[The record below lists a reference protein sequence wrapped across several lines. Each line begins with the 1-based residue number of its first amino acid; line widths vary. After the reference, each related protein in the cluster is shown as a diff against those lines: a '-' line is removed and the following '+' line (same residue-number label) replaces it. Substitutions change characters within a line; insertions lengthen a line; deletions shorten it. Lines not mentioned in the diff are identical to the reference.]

1 MLKNNL
7 LLHGKIVVSL
17 QGENVAVHTDKEIK
31 TMTTISNNRKVL
43 SMKSKSMLLFAI
55 VIASAFAGCTKEGDT
70 VTLGVKVDGWGKD
83 SKITIDNNRTP
94 QWSQGDG
101 VWINNAHDYTITADA
116 NSVQIN
122 GVTRASDGQYY
133 AVFPSDIVPEQG
145 AVSDGSVPVKLPR
158 CQTFVRE
165 GNSQKVGVP
174 MMAHADNST
183 VLNFKN
189 LCSLVKV
196 TVHNGTGANMTLDSI
211 TITASTTKL
220 CGATS
225 ARIQNNN
232 AVLEPITNGGE
243 NTVSLVFGSD
253 EQIQAEDDGEY
264 YISLPEF
271 GADEVAII
279 VFANG
284 NRYFPVL
291 KSSVYLEHNSI
302 AQVTLAIDALL
313 EIKESFA
320 VTRTKNVRFS
330 KGNLQYSRRGSHA
343 VVRGTAD
350 GTWRFAEHQ
359 YDFIGSGN
367 SAIYNSDDMGW
378 FDLFGWG
385 TSGWNSY
392 ARDYMPTSTDDNGA
406 CYIVGNSNSNGL
418 TGNYANADWGVYNA
432 ISNGGNLPSQWRTLT
447 KDEWNRILFTRS
459 GCTNNRRYTKNV
471 TINSCTGI
479 IIYPNSYTMPNI
491 GMSTTGAITCSLA
504 KWAILEAGGCVFLP
518 PTSYRRGT
526 IISSDLGLGYYWT
539 TTPVSSGYYLAYC
552 LRIGGDF
559 EPIFESRTREY
570 GFAVRLVQDIN

>member
-1 MLKNNL
+1 
-7 LLHGKIVVSL
+7 
-17 QGENVAVHTDKEIK
+17 
-31 TMTTISNNRKVL
+31 MTTISNNRKGL

-83 SKITIDNNRTP
+83 SKITIDNYRTP

-232 AVLEPITNGGE
+232 AVLEPITNGGD

-253 EQIQAEDDGEY
+253 EQIHARVDGEY

-291 KSSVYLEHNSI
+291 KSSVYLGHNSI
-302 AQVTLAIDALL
+302 AQVTLAIDELL

-320 VTRTKNVRFS
+320 VTSTKNVRFS
-330 KGNLQYSRRGSHA
+330 KGNLQYSRQGSHA
-343 VVRGTAD
+343 VVGGTAD

-367 SAIYNSDDMGW
+367 SAIYDSDDMGW

-385 TSGWNSY
+385 TSGWNSGAWAY
-392 ARDYMPTSTDDNGA
+392 LPTSTINNGT

-418 TGNYANADWGVYNA
+418 TENYANADWGVYNA
-432 ISNGGNLPSQWRTLT
+432 ISNGGNQPGQWRTLT
-447 KDEWNRILFTRS
+447 KDEWSYILFSRS
-459 GCTNNRRYTKNV
+459 GLTYKKEV
-471 TINSCTGI
+471 TINNCNGI
-479 IIYPNSYTMPNI
+479 IIYPNTYTMPNI
-491 GMSTTGAITCSLA
+491 GMSTTGAITCTLA

-518 PTSYRRGT
+518 PTRYRMGT
-526 IISSDLGLGYYWT
+526 TISTELNTGYYWT
-539 TTPVSSGYYLAYC
+539 TTPSSSGNLAYF
-552 LRIGGDF
+552 LKLGGDIDPRF
-559 EPIFESRTREY
+559 ETQTRDY
-570 GFAVRLVQDIN
+570 GRAVRLVQDIN

>member
-1 MLKNNL
+1 
-7 LLHGKIVVSL
+7 
-17 QGENVAVHTDKEIK
+17 
-31 TMTTISNNRKVL
+31 MTTISNNRKGL

-83 SKITIDNNRTP
+83 SKITIDNYRTP

-211 TITASTTKL
+211 TITASGNKL

-225 ARIQNNN
+225 ASIQNNN
-232 AVLEPITNGGE
+232 AVLEPIANGGD

-271 GADEVAII
+271 EPDEVAII

-284 NRYFPVL
+284 NCYFPVL
-291 KSSVYLEHNSI
+291 KSSVYLGHNSI
-302 AQVTLAIDALL
+302 AQVTLAIEALL

-320 VTRTKNVRFS
+320 VNGTNNVRFS

-343 VVRGTAD
+343 VVGGTSD

-385 TSGWNSY
+385 TSGWNGSG
-392 ARDYMPTSTDDNGA
+392 AWAYMPTATDNNGS

-539 TTPVSSGYYLAYC
+539 TTPVPSGYYLAYY

>member
-1 MLKNNL
+1 
-7 LLHGKIVVSL
+7 
-17 QGENVAVHTDKEIK
+17 
-31 TMTTISNNRKVL
+31 
-43 SMKSKSMLLFAI
+43 
-55 VIASAFAGCTKEGDT
+55 
-70 VTLGVKVDGWGKD
+70 
-83 SKITIDNNRTP
+83 
-94 QWSQGDG
+94 
-101 VWINNAHDYTITADA
+101 
-116 NSVQIN
+116 
-122 GVTRASDGQYY
+122 
-133 AVFPSDIVPEQG
+133 
-145 AVSDGSVPVKLPR
+145 
-158 CQTFVRE
+158 
-165 GNSQKVGVP
+165 

-196 TVHNGTGANMTLDSI
+196 TVHNGTGTNMTLDSI

-225 ARIQNNN
+225 ASIQNNN
-232 AVLEPITNGGE
+232 AVLEPITNGGD

-291 KSSVYLEHNSI
+291 KSSVYLGHNSI
-302 AQVTLAIDALL
+302 AQVTLAIEALL

-320 VTRTKNVRFS
+320 VNGTNNVRFS
-330 KGNLQYSRRGSHA
+330 KGNLQYSRQGSHA
-343 VVRGTAD
+343 VVGGTAD

-518 PTSYRRGT
+518 PTRYRMGT
-526 IISSDLGLGYYWT
+526 TISTELNTGYYWT
-539 TTPVSSGYYLAYC
+539 TTPSSSGNLAYYLK
-552 LRIGGDF
+552 LGGDIDPRF
-559 EPIFESRTREY
+559 ETQTRDY
-570 GFAVRLVQDIN
+570 GRAVRLVQDIN

>member
-1 MLKNNL
+1 
-7 LLHGKIVVSL
+7 
-17 QGENVAVHTDKEIK
+17 
-31 TMTTISNNRKVL
+31 MTTISNNRKGL

-55 VIASAFAGCTKEGDT
+55 VISSAFAGCTKEGDT

-133 AVFPSDIVPEQG
+133 AVFPSDIVPDQG

-196 TVHNGTGANMTLDSI
+196 TIHNGTGANMTLDSI

-225 ARIQNNN
+225 ASIQNNN
-232 AVLEPITNGGE
+232 AVLEPIANGGD

-271 GADEVAII
+271 EPDEVAII

-291 KSSVYLEHNSI
+291 KSSVYLGHNSI

-320 VTRTKNVRFS
+320 VNGTNNVRFS

-343 VVRGTAD
+343 VNVGTDPAP

-367 SAIYNSDDMGW
+367 SAIYDSDDMGW

-392 ARDYMPTSTDDNGA
+392 ARDYMPTSTDDNGS

-539 TTPVSSGYYLAYC
+539 TTPVPSGYYLAYY

>member
-1 MLKNNL
+1 
-7 LLHGKIVVSL
+7 
-17 QGENVAVHTDKEIK
+17 
-31 TMTTISNNRKVL
+31 MTTISNNRKGL

-133 AVFPSDIVPEQG
+133 AVFPSDIVPDQG

-196 TVHNGTGANMTLDSI
+196 TVRNGTGANMTLDSI

-225 ARIQNNN
+225 ASIQNNN

-243 NTVSLVFGSD
+243 NTVSLVFGGN

-302 AQVTLAIDALL
+302 AKVTLAIGALL

-330 KGNLQYSRRGSHA
+330 KGNLQYSRQGSHA
-343 VVRGTAD
+343 VVGGTAD

-367 SAIYNSDDMGW
+367 SAIYDSDDMGW

-385 TSGWNSY
+385 TSGWNSGAWAY
-392 ARDYMPTSTDDNGA
+392 LPTSTINNGT

-418 TGNYANADWGVYNA
+418 TENYANADWGVYNA
-432 ISNGGNLPSQWRTLT
+432 ISNGGNQPGQWRTLT
-447 KDEWNRILFTRS
+447 KDEWSYILFSRS
-459 GCTNNRRYTKNV
+459 GLTYKKEV
-471 TINSCTGI
+471 TINNCNGI
-479 IIYPNSYTMPNI
+479 IIYPNTYTMPNI
-491 GMSTTGAITCSLA
+491 GMSTTGAITCTLA

-518 PTSYRRGT
+518 PTRYRMGT
-526 IISSDLGLGYYWT
+526 TISTELNTGYYWT
-539 TTPVSSGYYLAYC
+539 TTPSSSGNLAYF
-552 LRIGGDF
+552 LKLGYFDPRF
-559 EPIFESRTREY
+559 ETQTRDY
-570 GFAVRLVQDIN
+570 GRAVRLVQDIN

>member
-1 MLKNNL
+1 
-7 LLHGKIVVSL
+7 
-17 QGENVAVHTDKEIK
+17 
-31 TMTTISNNRKVL
+31 MTTISNNRKGL

-83 SKITIDNNRTP
+83 SKITIDNYRTP

-225 ARIQNNN
+225 ASIQNNN

-253 EQIQAEDDGEY
+253 EQIHAGVDGEY

-302 AQVTLAIDALL
+302 AKVTLTINALL

-385 TSGWNSY
+385 TSGWYSG
-392 ARDYMPTSTDDNGA
+392 ARDYMPTSTDNNGS
-406 CYIVGNSNSNGL
+406 CYMVGGGYGNSL

-432 ISNGGNLPSQWRTLT
+432 ISNGGNQPGQWRTMSIS
-447 KDEWNRILFTRS
+447 EWNYLLTGRT
-459 GCTNNRRYTKNV
+459 GCTDNRRYTKNV

-479 IIYPNSYTMPNI
+479 IIYPNSYTMPTI
-491 GMSTTGAITCSLA
+491 GVSTEGAITCSLA
-504 KWAILEAGGCVFLP
+504 QWAILEAGGCVFLP
-518 PTSYRRGT
+518 PTGRRREGSACIFPAT
-526 IISSDLGLGYYWT
+526 GFYWST
-539 TTPVSSGYYLAYC
+539 SPVSSLQFVYYIQL
-552 LRIGGDF
+552 GNDGD
-559 EPIFESRTREY
+559 PISRTEFPRCH
-570 GFAVRLVQDIN
+570 GMAVRLVQNIN

>member
-1 MLKNNL
+1 
-7 LLHGKIVVSL
+7 
-17 QGENVAVHTDKEIK
+17 
-31 TMTTISNNRKVL
+31 MTTISNNRKVL

-55 VIASAFAGCTKEGDT
+55 VIASAFAGCSKEGDT

-83 SKITIDNNRTP
+83 SKITIDNYRTP

-145 AVSDGSVPVKLPR
+145 AVSDGSVPVQLPR

-165 GNSQKVGVP
+165 GNSQKVSVP

-211 TITASTTKL
+211 TITASGNKL

-225 ARIQNNN
+225 ASIQNNN
-232 AVLEPITNGGE
+232 AVLEPIANGGD

-271 GADEVAII
+271 ELDEVAII

-291 KSSVYLEHNSI
+291 KSSVYLGHNSI
-302 AQVTLAIDALL
+302 AQVTLAIEALL

-320 VTRTKNVRFS
+320 VNGTNNVRFS

-343 VVRGTAD
+343 VVGGTSD

-367 SAIYNSDDMGW
+367 SAIYNSSDKGW

-385 TSGWNSY
+385 TSGWNSG
-392 ARDYMPTSTDDNGA
+392 ARDYMPTSITNNGI
-406 CYIVGNSNSNGL
+406 CYIVGNSYSNGL

-432 ISNGGNLPSQWRTLT
+432 ISNGGNQPGQWRTLS
-447 KDEWNRILFTRS
+447 KNEWNYLLTGRTC
-459 GCTNNRRYTKNV
+459 CTDNRRYTNNV
-471 TINSCTGI
+471 TINSCTGL

-491 GMSTTGAITCSLA
+491 GMSTTDAITCSLA

-518 PTSYRRGT
+518 PTGRRQGN
-526 IISSDLGLGYYWT
+526 SSCLSSTTGYYWT
-539 TTPVSSGYYLAYC
+539 TTPVSSQVYVYYVMLGNDSNPGVVNSPN
-552 LRIGGDF
+552 LQRDQGM
-559 EPIFESRTREY
+559 
-570 GFAVRLVQDIN
+570 AVRLVQDIN

>member
-1 MLKNNL
+1 
-7 LLHGKIVVSL
+7 
-17 QGENVAVHTDKEIK
+17 
-31 TMTTISNNRKVL
+31 
-43 SMKSKSMLLFAI
+43 MKSKSMLLFAI
-55 VIASAFAGCTKEGDT
+55 VISSAFAGCTKEGDT

-133 AVFPSDIVPEQG
+133 AVFPSDIVPDQG

-196 TVHNGTGANMTLDSI
+196 TIHNGTGANMTLDSI

-225 ARIQNNN
+225 ASIQNNN
-232 AVLEPITNGGE
+232 AVLEPIANGGD

-271 GADEVAII
+271 EPDEVAII

-291 KSSVYLEHNSI
+291 KSSVYLGHNSI

-320 VTRTKNVRFS
+320 VNGTNNVRFS

-343 VVRGTAD
+343 VNVGTDPAP

-367 SAIYNSDDMGW
+367 SAIYDSDDMGW

-392 ARDYMPTSTDDNGA
+392 ARDYMPTSTDDNGS

-539 TTPVSSGYYLAYC
+539 TTPVPSGYYLAYY

>member
-1 MLKNNL
+1 
-7 LLHGKIVVSL
+7 
-17 QGENVAVHTDKEIK
+17 
-31 TMTTISNNRKVL
+31 
-43 SMKSKSMLLFAI
+43 MLLFAI

-133 AVFPSDIVPEQG
+133 AVFPSNIVPEQG
-145 AVSDGSVPVKLPR
+145 AVSDGSVPVQLPR

-196 TVHNGTGANMTLDSI
+196 TVHNGTDAVMTLDSI

-225 ARIQNNN
+225 ASIQNNN
-232 AVLEPITNGGE
+232 AVLEPIANGGD

-279 VFANG
+279 VFANR

-302 AQVTLAIDALL
+302 AKDTLTINALL

-343 VVRGTAD
+343 VNVGTDPAP

-367 SAIYNSDDMGW
+367 SAIYDSDDMGW

-385 TSGWNSY
+385 TSGWDSGAGY
-392 ARDYMPTSTDDNGA
+392 YMPTSTDDNA
-406 CYIVGNSNSNGL
+406 AYYAVGRSFSNSL
-418 TGNYANADWGVYNA
+418 TGSCANADWGVYNA
-432 ISNGGNLPSQWRTLT
+432 ISNGGNHPGQWRTLSMS
-447 KDEWNRILFTRS
+447 EWNYLLTGRTC
-459 GCTNNRRYTKNV
+459 CTDNRRYTKNV

-479 IIYPNSYTMPNI
+479 II
-491 GMSTTGAITCSLA
+491 
-504 KWAILEAGGCVFLP
+504 
-518 PTSYRRGT
+518 
-526 IISSDLGLGYYWT
+526 
-539 TTPVSSGYYLAYC
+539 
-552 LRIGGDF
+552 
-559 EPIFESRTREY
+559 
-570 GFAVRLVQDIN
+570 

>member
-1 MLKNNL
+1 
-7 LLHGKIVVSL
+7 
-17 QGENVAVHTDKEIK
+17 
-31 TMTTISNNRKVL
+31 MTTISNNRKGL

-55 VIASAFAGCTKEGDT
+55 VISSAFAGCTKEGDT

-83 SKITIDNNRTP
+83 SKITIGDNRTP

-196 TVHNGTGANMTLDSI
+196 TVHNGTDAVMTLDSI

-225 ARIQNNN
+225 ASIQNNN

-253 EQIQAEDDGEY
+253 EQIHAGVDGEY

-313 EIKESFA
+313 EIKESFE
-320 VTRTKNVRFS
+320 VTSTNNVRFS

-343 VVRGTAD
+343 VNVGTDPAP

-367 SAIYNSDDMGW
+367 SAIYNSSDTGW

-385 TSGWNSY
+385 TSGWNRSGAGY
-392 ARDYMPTSTDDNGA
+392 YMPTSTDDNA
-406 CYIVGNSNSNGL
+406 AYYAVGGSFSNSL
-418 TGNYANADWGVYNA
+418 TGSYANADWGVYNA
-432 ISNGGNLPSQWRTLT
+432 ISNGGNQPGQWRTLS
-447 KDEWNRILFTRS
+447 KNEWNYLLTGRTC
-459 GCTNNRRYTKNV
+459 CTDNRRYTKNV

-479 IIYPNSYTMPNI
+479 ILYPNSYTMPNVN
-491 GMSTTGAITCSLA
+491 MSTTGAITCSLA
-504 KWAILEAGGCVFLP
+504 QWAILEAGGCVFLP
-518 PTSYRRGT
+518 PTGRRQRNSSS
-526 IISSDLGLGYYWT
+526 ISPSTGYYWT
-539 TTPVSSGYYLAYC
+539 TTPVSSQAYVYYVML
-552 LRIGGDF
+552 GDDSNPGVVNS
-559 EPIFESRTREY
+559 PIYPR
-570 GFAVRLVQDIN
+570 GQGMAVRLVQDIN

>member
-1 MLKNNL
+1 
-7 LLHGKIVVSL
+7 
-17 QGENVAVHTDKEIK
+17 
-31 TMTTISNNRKVL
+31 MTTISNNRKGL

-55 VIASAFAGCTKEGDT
+55 VIASAFAGCTKEADT

-83 SKITIDNNRTP
+83 SKITIGNNRTP

-232 AVLEPITNGGE
+232 AVLEPITNGGD

-253 EQIQAEDDGEY
+253 EQIHARVDREY

-271 GADEVAII
+271 EPDEVAII
-279 VFANG
+279 VFANR

-291 KSSVYLEHNSI
+291 KSSVFLEHNSI
-302 AQVTLAIDALL
+302 AQVTLTIDALL

-320 VTRTKNVRFS
+320 VTSTNNVRFS

-343 VVRGTAD
+343 VVGGTAD

-385 TSGWNSY
+385 TSGWDGSG
-392 ARDYMPTSTDDNGA
+392 AWAYMPTAT
-406 CYIVGNSNSNGL
+406 YIYSNYYMVGGSYGNSL

-432 ISNGGNLPSQWRTLT
+432 ISNGGNQPGQWRTLS
-447 KDEWNRILFTRS
+447 KIEWNYILTGRTC
-459 GCTNNRRYTKNV
+459 CTDNRRYTKNV

-491 GMSTTGAITCSLA
+491 GMSTTDAITCSLA

-518 PTSYRRGT
+518 PTGRRQGN
-526 IISSDLGLGYYWT
+526 SSCLSSTTGYYWT
-539 TTPVSSGYYLAYC
+539 TTPVSSQVYVYYVMLGNDSNPGVVNSPN
-552 LRIGGDF
+552 LQNLQRDQGM
-559 EPIFESRTREY
+559 
-570 GFAVRLVQDIN
+570 AVRLVQDIN